1 MSVSL
6 INILINDYTVLLG
19 NVEIRSKAISI
30 AIIIDLQVWLEG
42 GENRVAD

>member
-30 AIIIDLQVWLEG
+30 AVIIDLQERLEG
-42 GENRVAD
+42 SENRVAD